1 MGFGVNQRPRSLVRD
16 LCETQTAEYGVS
28 RKRVIGVGFLLEL
41 IARGENRLFSPEE
54 VRPIC
59 FCGSNLCSCPLFPL
73 RFFLPP
79 TAGERVI
86 LSLLDSFPH
95 KSFAAGERRPT
106 KQKQIASGRRRCA
119 GASGLFIRF
128 RELQKIPRHFLYLI
142 RSDSRLARRESR
154 PLQNRSGLSE
164 LFSLKG

>member
-1 MGFGVNQRPRSLVRD
+1 MNQRPRSLVRD
-16 LCETQTAEYGVS
+16 LCETQTAECGVS
-28 RKRVIGVGFLLEL
+28 RKRVIGVGLLLWL

-59 FCGSNLCSCPLFPL
+59 FCGSSLCSCPLSPF

-86 LSLLDSFPH
+86 LSFVDSFPH

-119 GASGLFIRF
+119 GASSLFIRF
-128 RELQKIPRHFLYLI
+128 RELQKTPRHSKFFF
-142 RSDSRLARRESR
+142 RLLPRDILFKKRICAW
-154 PLQNRSGLSE
+154 SE
-164 LFSLKG
+164 QKFHSE